1 MLPGIWESCT
11 QQGKDILVKESGRDQ
26 DGDPRSW
33 QVLETA
39 SRVGVAGAPELG
51 AGKDEG
57 GKAGW
62 GQIGKGQ
69 DILLRQRGVM
79 KDAMIKCTSLM
90 FSLAIVWRET
100 RRHPEDWLGGIAGD
114 ALV

>member
-1 MLPGIWESCT
+1 METQDPGRFW
-11 QQGKDILVKESGRDQ
+11 KR
-26 DGDPRSW
+26 
-33 QVLETA
+33 QVEWVWREHLN
-39 SRVGVAGAPELG
+39 VG

-57 GKAGW
+57 GKGGW

-114 ALV
+114 ALM